1 MQSNIALYLRN
12 EINKYGSV
20 CDLQLILVI
29 YNYVLTRRIILVDN
43 YGNVYG
49 KVKVY

>member
-1 MQSNIALYLRN
+1 MQSSIVLYLRN

-20 CDLQLILVI
+20 CDLLLILVT

-43 YGNVYG
+43 YGKVYG
-49 KVKVY
+49 IVKV